1 MTERS
6 TCNGKLMNDGTL
18 NFEWDGELFYQ
29 PTITQS
35 RSVLNETYIYE
46 PGSQLYIDTDKVIDK
61 YMTAICE
68 CVYICL

>member
-29 PTITQS
+29 PTIT
-35 RSVLNETYIYE
+35 
-46 PGSQLYIDTDKVIDK
+46 
-61 YMTAICE
+61 
-68 CVYICL
+68 